1 MNYYEYSIAQLRIWR
16 NHKFIQSLAETCTAA
31 FFRGSGF
38 FVTIFAERKKVNR
51 MESNDF
57 CDLLL
62 MLLDDDLFWVGDSTC
77 TDSSSRILCAP
88 GPETAQ

>member
-1 MNYYEYSIAQLRIWR
+1 MNNLTVWIITQEIVFD

-31 FFRGSGF
+31 FFRESGF

-62 MLLDDDLFWVGDSTC
+62 MLLDDDLFWVSEVEDE
-77 TDSSSRILCAP
+77 D
-88 GPETAQ
+88 

>member
-1 MNYYEYSIAQLRIWR
+1 
-16 NHKFIQSLAETCTAA
+16 
-31 FFRGSGF
+31 
-38 FVTIFAERKKVNR
+38 

-77 TDSSSRILCAP
+77 TDSLNLTLPAQ
-88 GPETAQ
+88 GLETAQ

>member
-1 MNYYEYSIAQLRIWR
+1 
-16 NHKFIQSLAETCTAA
+16 
-31 FFRGSGF
+31 
-38 FVTIFAERKKVNR
+38 

-62 MLLDDDLFWVGDSTC
+62 MLLDNDLFWVGDSTC
-77 TDSSSRILCAP
+77 TDSLNPTLSAL